1 MHNWSKQGTD
11 ETRSLSRRNAAY
23 VLLPIIALA
32 ALWALLFLNDRN
44 QVATPNEQRKA
55 AVESAN
61 SGAIAAQLRTEPGVT
76 TDRTLVN
83 SVISFLVIDE
93 TGLSL
98 REILCFYGLRHRREY
113 REAEVRRIGI
123 TDNQGELEIDVNQ
136 LSEPRNGVLIFTKR
150 DYIPEE
156 LILDRPL
163 VGGRRYIVTLRRGQL
178 LQVEVK
184 DQLGK
189 AIAGVDVCVSQT
201 SLPGSLGLKSDGPVI
216 PGGNNSSRIYRAVT
230 DHRGNVELHGLA
242 NGNYEVRASK
252 KGHVVIG
259 GLKSQYLRIPSPRLA
274 ITMQE
279 LHVGLVGI
287 EGDEVM
293 TMNLQSPPRSIS
305 QPLMWREM
313 ERVKSVFKNRFPN
326 ALVCVAAPR
335 QPAGSPLIA
344 TFSVFLRRHGW
355 SHIKV
360 KMIPF
365 SDFRKPEVAKIESVG
380 RPDIVGSIKLE
391 LYDSSNTRIEIDS
404 LFLESGRR
412 GGRDGGG
419 STNPPI
425 RVKLK
430 TFEDTVIP
438 AGKYRIVSYDS
449 ILRRKLPRDIVEV
462 AIGEKVTKKIVL
474 GCALK
479 NLHFSCKLP
488 VGISI
493 SRSYLVITGTN
504 MGIIDRLANGV
515 PDTDLWLP
523 AGQYNLFLRILG
535 FRDVRRSFFIPAGG
549 INDAIRVSV
558 APTLK

>member
-1 MHNWSKQGTD
+1 
-11 ETRSLSRRNAAY
+11 
-23 VLLPIIALA
+23 
-32 ALWALLFLNDRN
+32 
-44 QVATPNEQRKA
+44 
-55 AVESAN
+55 
-61 SGAIAAQLRTEPGVT
+61 
-76 TDRTLVN
+76 
-83 SVISFLVIDE
+83 
-93 TGLSL
+93 
-98 REILCFYGLRHRREY
+98 
-113 REAEVRRIGI
+113 
-123 TDNQGELEIDVNQ
+123 
-136 LSEPRNGVLIFTKR
+136 
-150 DYIPEE
+150 
-156 LILDRPL
+156 
-163 VGGRRYIVTLRRGQL
+163 
-178 LQVEVK
+178 
-184 DQLGK
+184 
-189 AIAGVDVCVSQT
+189 
-201 SLPGSLGLKSDGPVI
+201 
-216 PGGNNSSRIYRAVT
+216 
-230 DHRGNVELHGLA
+230 
-242 NGNYEVRASK
+242 
-252 KGHVVIG
+252 
-259 GLKSQYLRIPSPRLA
+259 
-274 ITMQE
+274 
-279 LHVGLVGI
+279 
-287 EGDEVM
+287 
-293 TMNLQSPPRSIS
+293 
-305 QPLMWREM
+305 
-313 ERVKSVFKNRFPN
+313 
-326 ALVCVAAPR
+326 
-335 QPAGSPLIA
+335 
-344 TFSVFLRRHGW
+344 
-355 SHIKV
+355 
-360 KMIPF
+360 MIPF

-504 MGIIDRLANGV
+504 MGIIDRLPNGV